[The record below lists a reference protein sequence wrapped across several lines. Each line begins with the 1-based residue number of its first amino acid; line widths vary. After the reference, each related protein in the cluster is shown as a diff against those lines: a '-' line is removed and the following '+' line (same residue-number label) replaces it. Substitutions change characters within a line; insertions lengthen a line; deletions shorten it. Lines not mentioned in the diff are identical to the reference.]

1 MQAVGAL
8 LTGCEPAPTYTYVLI
23 RTSTVDGLLAVR
35 PWDDFALSGTARC
48 MVVPFML
55 YKFTIKL
62 GLACSL
68 SCCLLTALPFGG
80 GDFYK
85 RNLTLWRGDLKRQRG
100 TGEIHS

>member
-1 MQAVGAL
+1 M
-8 LTGCEPAPTYTYVLI
+8 LI
-23 RTSTVDGLLAVR
+23 RTSAVDGVLAVR
-35 PWDDFALSGTARC
+35 SWDDFALSGAARC
-48 MVVPFML
+48 MVVPFMF
-55 YKFTIKL
+55 YKFTINL

-85 RNLTLWRGDLKRQRG
+85 RNLALWRRDIKRHRG